1 MGSFKVDPAAVAGL
15 GQLVQRQSQGI
26 AGHLTALEHNA
37 VSDQGDGFFELIS
50 NQLVYLR
57 YYAHANT
64 RQALS
69 LAGNSALQL
78 RDTAAFYVATDN
90 SVEARLD
97 GTYRPVTSVDRERS
111 SLPCEVTQSGFGD
124 VHDVSGYQPPT
135 SVDLEQD
142 LGWPV
147 DLEARLDALGDLV
160 STGAKIGMLVETVTH
175 WNPFERAALLVS
187 GDWNAIH
194 REGLIIADTG
204 KAFDHIATNIDRG
217 RFNIQSA
224 WDGNAA
230 AAAENWLDE
239 YARACREHATYCREA
254 AEKIRNLA
262 EAVYHRAKSLETA
275 LGTLVDLVGELISLK
290 KINSIRATIAAAVDE
305 ALDFATGTGDFKDL
319 LKAVKVWAGEAT
331 ALTDLIFA
339 TAHEFSGIVA
349 AAKGQ
354 GEVVAARWPCAPY
367 DHPGV

>member
-1 MGSFKVDPAAVAGL
+1 VSSFKVDPAAVAGL

-26 AGHLTALEHNA
+26 AGYLTALEHNE
-37 VSDQGDGFFELIS
+37 VSDQGDGFFDLIS
-50 NQLVYLR
+50 KQLVYLR
-57 YYAHANT
+57 YYAQSNT

-69 LAGNSALQL
+69 LSGDSALAL
-78 RDTAAFYVATDN
+78 RDSAAFYVATD
-90 SVEARLD
+90 SATEARLD
-97 GTYRPVTSVDRERS
+97 GTYRHVTSVDRERS

-124 VHDVSGYQPPT
+124 VHDVSGYRPPEN
-135 SVDLEQD
+135 VDLEQD
-142 LGWPV
+142 LDWPV
-147 DLEARLDALGDLV
+147 DLENRLSALGDLV
-160 STGAKIGMLVETVTH
+160 STGAKIGKFVETITH
-175 WNPFERAALLVS
+175 WDPFERAALLVS

-194 REGLIIADTG
+194 REGRIIADTG
-204 KAFDHIATNIDRG
+204 TAFDHIAANIDRG

-230 AAAENWLDE
+230 AAAENWLDD
-239 YARACREHATYCREA
+239 YARACREHARYCHEA
-254 AEKIRNLA
+254 AAKIRNLA

-290 KINSIRATIAAAVDE
+290 KVDSIREAFGE
-305 ALDFATGTGDFKDL
+305 ALDFVTGTGDFKDL
-319 LKAVKVWAGEAT
+319 LKAMKTWAGEAT

-354 GEVVAARWPCAPY
+354 GEVVAASWPCAPY